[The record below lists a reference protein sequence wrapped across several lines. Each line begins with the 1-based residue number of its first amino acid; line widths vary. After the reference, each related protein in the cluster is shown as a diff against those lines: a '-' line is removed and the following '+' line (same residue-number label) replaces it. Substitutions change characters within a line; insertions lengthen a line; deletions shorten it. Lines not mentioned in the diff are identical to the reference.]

1 MQQINKYEQ
10 RSTKKQI
17 QTNMN
22 KYQQKPAKIN
32 KYRETSTN
40 IN

>member
-10 RSTKKQI
+10 NKNNKNT
-17 QTNMN
+17 N